1 MVTLD
6 VTEQN
11 KQFAKQQIEAFKKID
26 AGSWRYMNVEA
37 WRGIVCEMV
46 AGKWFEQ
53 NFVIDK
59 TVKGLDDSGIVDD
72 CDMIINGKKVE
83 IK

>member
-26 AGSWRYMNVEA
+26 VMITNKINKFIHLEKFRNLIFCIFEKSSNKITSSGSLRNLC
-37 WRGIVCEMV
+37 ILFV
-46 AGKWFEQ
+46 AF
-53 NFVIDK
+53 N
-59 TVKGLDDSGIVDD
+59 
-72 CDMIINGKKVE
+72 
-83 IK
+83 

>member
-1 MVTLD
+1 MVTLE

-37 WRGIVCEMV
+37 
-46 AGKWFEQ
+46 
-53 NFVIDK
+53 
-59 TVKGLDDSGIVDD
+59 
-72 CDMIINGKKVE
+72 
-83 IK
+83 